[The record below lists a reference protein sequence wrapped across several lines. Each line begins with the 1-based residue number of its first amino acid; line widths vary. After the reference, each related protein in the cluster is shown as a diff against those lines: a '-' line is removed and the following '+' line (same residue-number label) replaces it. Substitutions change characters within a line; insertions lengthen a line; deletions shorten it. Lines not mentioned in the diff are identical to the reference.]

1 MIGQSGAPVRFRPAQ
16 LVQHILDGL
25 PVPSQLNSRS
35 AGGFFKSIPYSGRQ
49 GERAMDKKSVYQ
61 IIALAALE
69 FAMFALVLW
78 SMTVKF

>member
-1 MIGQSGAPVRFRPAQ
+1 
-16 LVQHILDGL
+16 
-25 PVPSQLNSRS
+25 
-35 AGGFFKSIPYSGRQ
+35 
-49 GERAMDKKSVYQ
+49 MDKKSVYQ